1 MATAAQVNE
10 QVDKAVNYSGTSSG
24 TDSANGGGA
33 SSQLKRL
40 GLTLVGPLAL
50 VAFWEG
56 VKAIGGPTG
65 RVLGA
70 RTDDASMPSVLT
82 VLRAFGQEDV
92 RGTGRSVFDAVLS
105 ASWYSLRLS
114 IGGFVV
120 GALIGIGLAMLMQRF
135 RMVERAWLPYVVLSQ
150 TVPLIALA
158 PLIVGWGGQI
168 ELFGRE
174 WQPWMT
180 VVGMAAY
187 LSFFP
192 VAIGALR
199 GFQSPKVHSL
209 ELMDSFAASWWQTFT
224 RLRFPASI
232 PYLVP
237 AFKLAASA
245 SVVGAIVSEISTGTP
260 GGIGR
265 LIIDYF
271 QKATGDPSRVFT
283 AFIGAAALGLFVASL
298 VGLFERA
305 ITRNRPKENL
315 A

>member
-1 MATAAQVNE
+1 MAKVTQRTAPPARGRLQ
-10 QVDKAVNYSGTSSG
+10 
-24 TDSANGGGA
+24 
-33 SSQLKRL
+33 RL
-40 GLTLVGPLAL
+40 GLALLGPLAL
-50 VAFWEG
+50 VAVWEG
-56 VKAIGGPTG
+56 AKAIGGPSG
-65 RVLGA
+65 RVFGA
-70 RTDDASMPSVLT
+70 RTDDASMPSVVT

-92 RGTGRSVFDAVLS
+92 RGTGRTVFDAVLS
-105 ASWYSLRLS
+105 ASWYSLRLAV
-114 IGGFVV
+114 GGFVV

-135 RMVERAWLPYVVLSQ
+135 RIVERAWLPYVVLSQ

-158 PLIVGWGGQI
+158 PLIVGWGGQLQ
-168 ELFGRE
+168 LFGRE

-199 GFQSPKVHSL
+199 GFQSPNEHSL
-209 ELMDSFAASWWQTFT
+209 ELMESLAASWWQTFT
-224 RLRFPASI
+224 RLRFPASL
-232 PYLVP
+232 PYLIP

-245 SVVGAIVSEISTGTP
+245 SVVGAIVSEISTGVP

-283 AFIGAAALGLFVASL
+283 AFLGAAALGLVVAML
-298 VGLFERA
+298 VGLFEQVV
-305 ITRNRPKENL
+305 TRNRPKENL